1 MVLCLSGSRIECGMT
16 PFRVFSYVRMRS
28 YFVPSYATIY
38 GMSYSLSDHL
48 EALLFYKGEG
58 VSVRELGRITEANEE
73 DVREALQNLGERLD
87 GGVRLVVDAERAML
101 ATAPEYAASIEELVK
116 EELSKD
122 LGKAGSEVLSIVVY
136 MGPVTR
142 ARVDHVRGVN
152 STSTLRHLQVR
163 GLVEKIPNPED
174 SRSMMYRP
182 TLELLSHLGVE
193 SVEALPDYE
202 AVRREINNFERREE
216 ESEVSSPE
224 SESETVATDDEE
236 V

>member
-1 MVLCLSGSRIECGMT
+1 
-16 PFRVFSYVRMRS
+16 
-28 YFVPSYATIY
+28 
-38 GMSYSLSDHL
+38 MSYSLSDHL

-58 VSVRELGRITEANEE
+58 VSIRELGRMTEANEE
-73 DVREALQNLGERLD
+73 EVREALGSLGERLN
-87 GGVRLVVDAERAML
+87 GGVRLVVDAERTML
-101 ATAPEYAASIEELVK
+101 ATAPEYAVSIEELVK

-122 LGKAGSEVLSIVVY
+122 LGKAGSEVLAIVVY

-163 GLVEKIPNPED
+163 GLVEKIPNPDD

-193 SVEALPDYE
+193 SVEVLPDYE

-216 ESEVSSPE
+216 GSEVSSSEGE
-224 SESETVATDDEE
+224 SEATAIDEE

>member
-1 MVLCLSGSRIECGMT
+1 
-16 PFRVFSYVRMRS
+16 
-28 YFVPSYATIY
+28 
-38 GMSYSLSDHL
+38 MSYSLSDHL

-58 VSVRELGRITEANEE
+58 VSIRELGRMTEANEE
-73 DVREALQNLGERLD
+73 EVREALGSLGERLN
-87 GGVRLVVDAERAML
+87 GGVRLVVDAERTML
-101 ATAPEYAASIEELVK
+101 ATAPEYATSIEELVK

-122 LGKAGSEVLSIVVY
+122 LGKAGSEVLAIVVY

-163 GLVEKIPNPED
+163 GLVEKIPNPDD

-193 SVEALPDYE
+193 SVEVLPDYE

-216 ESEVSSPE
+216 GSEVSSPE
-224 SESETVATDDEE
+224 GESEATAIDEE

>member
-1 MVLCLSGSRIECGMT
+1 
-16 PFRVFSYVRMRS
+16 
-28 YFVPSYATIY
+28 
-38 GMSYSLSDHL
+38 MSYSLSDHL

-58 VSVRELGRITEANEE
+58 VSMRDLARMADANEE
-73 DVREALQNLGERLD
+73 EVREALRGLSERLK

-122 LGKAGSEVLSIVVY
+122 LGKAGSEVLAIVVY

-152 STSTLRHLQVR
+152 STSTLRHLLVR
-163 GLVEKIPNPED
+163 GLVEKVPNPND

-182 TLELLSHLGVE
+182 TLELFSHLGVE
-193 SVEALPDYE
+193 SAEDLPDYE
-202 AVRREINNFERREE
+202 AVRREINNFEHREE
-216 ESEVSSPE
+216 ESEAFSSSEGE
-224 SESETVATDDEE
+224 SKTTTTDDEE